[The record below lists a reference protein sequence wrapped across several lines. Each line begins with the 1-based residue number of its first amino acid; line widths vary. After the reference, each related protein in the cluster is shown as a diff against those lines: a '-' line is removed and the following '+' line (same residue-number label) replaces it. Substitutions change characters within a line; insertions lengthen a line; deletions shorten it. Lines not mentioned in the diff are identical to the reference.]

1 MIVKNYEIRK
11 LNINKFKL
19 FLFYGKNDG
28 LQNEILDDFFLKNF
42 DGQVNKYD
50 ENEFILNNEIIISE
64 LLNKSL
70 FDNQKILIISRGT
83 DKILR
88 LVKSILEKE
97 LIDIKIIIKCGILE
111 KKSKIRQF
119 FEKEK
124 NLVIVPFYE
133 DDSKSL
139 SIIIS
144 EFLNKEKISIS
155 RESINLLI
163 ARASGDRNNL
173 KTELDKILNYSISN
187 KKIYYE
193 SIKKLT
199 NLSENYS
206 VLEIVESFLNKDKK
220 KISKILNENNY
231 SNDDC
236 ILILRTILGKSKRLM
251 DIITRYNDTRNIDL
265 VMNSM
270 KPPIFW
276 KEKESIKK
284 QVNLWDLNDL
294 KNQIYKV
301 NDLELYIKSNSSNS
315 LKIIS
320 DFIINH

>member
-88 LVKSILEKE
+88 LVKSILENE

-187 KKIYYE
+187 KKIDYE

-231 SNDDC
+231 SNEDC
-236 ILILRTILGKSKRLM
+236 ILILRTILSKSKRLM

>member
-187 KKIYYE
+187 KKIDYE

-265 VMNSM
+265 VMNST

-276 KEKESIKK
+276 KEKEALKK